1 MSDDEAMSDGG
12 AEQGARV
19 GAAAGE
25 PGPGSGLAGGD
36 EEMIYMEYIEV
47 WGAISQYKYPNP
59 YIPLQKKVEDMFV
72 NIGKKGLAI
81 SIIKL

>member
-1 MSDDEAMSDGG
+1 
-12 AEQGARV
+12 
-19 GAAAGE
+19 
-25 PGPGSGLAGGD
+25 
-36 EEMIYMEYIEV
+36 MEYIEV